1 MRRTLATLL
10 ALLAPGALAAAEIAA
25 GRDLTPE
32 HIESSVLGS
41 MDRSADPCV
50 DFYRYACGGWLD
62 TTPLPADQSRWTR
75 SFSTITERNREIVRT
90 LLEDAAANP
99 GGSEERRKV
108 GDFYAACM
116 DEEAVERAGIA
127 PLAPWFA
134 EVDAVADAKALFAVT
149 AKLQRAGAGPL
160 FGFGPLP
167 DLKTPDVNVAFIAQG
182 GLALPDRDY
191 YVSEDPK
198 KQEILAAY
206 GQHVARMFELAGVP
220 TADAAADATQVVAFE
235 TELAKTSRT
244 RTEMRNIEK
253 LYNRLER
260 EGLHKLAPNLPWQA
274 FYDGTPVPG
283 AQELI
288 VATPEFFETLGKL
301 VETTSYD
308 TLRTY
313 LEWHLL
319 TAAADY
325 LSRPFV
331 DENFAFYGKTL
342 SGQQE
347 IQPRWK
353 RCVAAT
359 TGALGEAIG
368 KVYVEQEFAGA
379 SKQVAVEMIRDIE
392 SAFEANLPQLAWMDD
407 ATRERARGKIA
418 KISNKIGYPDSWR
431 DYSALAVSRASY
443 FDNALAGA
451 TFETDRQLRK
461 IGQPVD
467 KSEWL
472 MVPQLVNAYYNPLQ
486 NEIAFPAGILQP
498 PFFHKDYP
506 AALNYGGIGAVVGH
520 EVTHGFDD
528 QGRRFD
534 PNGVFQEWWEPEV
547 AGKFETAAKCVA
559 DQYSTFEIEPGVK
572 VNGELTLGENIADL
586 GGLKQAYKAYK
597 AWEGRH
603 GEPEPLAEGLTN
615 DQLVFVAWGQVW
627 CTVAAPE
634 YVRRQVT
641 TDPHSP
647 GIFRA
652 TAPPMNSPEF
662 RQAFGCEAGQPM
674 APAEMCTVW

>member
-1 MRRTLATLL
+1 M
-10 ALLAPGALAAAEIAA
+10 I
-25 GRDLTPE
+25 
-32 HIESSVLGS
+32 
-41 MDRSADPCV
+41 
-50 DFYRYACGGWLD
+50 
-62 TTPLPADQSRWTR
+62 
-75 SFSTITERNREIVRT
+75 RT
-90 LLEDAAANP
+90 LLEEAAKSP
-99 GGSEERRKV
+99 GAAGSESQKI
-108 GDFYAACM
+108 GDFYATCM
-116 DEEAVERAGIA
+116 DEAAVETAG
-127 PLAPWFA
+127 LAPIEPWLGA
-134 EVDAVADAKALFAVT
+134 IAQADSPEALFTLVG
-149 AKLQRAGAGPL
+149 KLHRAGAGAF
-160 FGFGPLP
+160 FGVGVFP
-167 DLKTPDVNVAFIAQG
+167 DFKTPDLNISYFFQG
-182 GLALPDRDY
+182 GLGLPDRDY
-191 YVSEDPK
+191 YVSDDPK
-198 KQEILAAY
+198 KQELLAQY
-206 GQHVARMFELAGVP
+206 REHVARMLALAGQSAESA
-220 TADAAADATQVVAFE
+220 TADAAAIVAFE
-235 TELAKTSRT
+235 TELAKVSRT
-244 RTEMRNIEK
+244 RVEMRQIEK
-253 LYNRLER
+253 LYNRMDR
-260 EGLHKLAPNLPWQA
+260 AGLAALTPNLPWPAFFTATGHPDAQA
-274 FYDGTPVPG
+274 
-283 AQELI
+283 I
-288 VATPEFFETLGKL
+288 SIATPEFFEALAKL
-301 VETTSYD
+301 VATTPMP
-308 TLRTY
+308 TLHAY
-313 LEWHLL
+313 LEWGVLD
-319 TAAADY
+319 TFADQ
-325 LSRPFV
+325 LPKAFV
-331 DENFAFYGKTL
+331 DANFDFYGKKL
-342 SGQQE
+342 SGQAE

-359 TGALGEAIG
+359 TGSLGEAIG

-603 GEPEPLAEGLTN
+603 GAPEPLAEVLTN